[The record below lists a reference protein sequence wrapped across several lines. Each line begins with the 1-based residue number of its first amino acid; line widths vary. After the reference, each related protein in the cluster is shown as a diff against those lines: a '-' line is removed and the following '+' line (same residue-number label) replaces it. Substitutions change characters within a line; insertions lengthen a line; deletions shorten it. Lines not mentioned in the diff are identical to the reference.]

1 MRRLVSVGVIAA
13 LVMGTFPAHA
23 QVPPR
28 NQKQKLEEAMPHF
41 QKGVELYDENDFSG
55 ALIEFKR
62 AYDIAQDYHVLFNI
76 AQTAYQVQNYAAA
89 LDAFQRYLDGAGS
102 SIDRKRKSYVDG
114 EIAKLKGRVAQVRVT
129 VNVANADISVDDEK
143 VGTSPLDHPLVVSQ
157 GKRKI
162 TATIDG
168 KPPVSKTIEVAGGDS
183 TNVVLDMESESA
195 PPPPPPPPPLAVETR
210 RPIPWIAWGVTG
222 GLAVAWGAT
231 GAVALVFSS
240 DAQSKIN
247 TYGVTKTDITNAQD
261 SAKAFALVSD
271 IALGCTIVAAGVA
284 TVMTILAKP
293 EPVEK
298 AHARVF
304 ATPVGVFGTF

>member
-1 MRRLVSVGVIAA
+1 MRRLAFVALAA
-13 LVMGTFPAHA
+13 LLSTSTVAHA

-28 NQKQKLEEAMPHF
+28 NQKQKLEEALPHF

-102 SIDRKRKSYVDG
+102 GIDRKRKSYVEG

-129 VNVANADISVDDEK
+129 VNVANADVLVDDEK
-143 VGTSPLDHPLVVSQ
+143 VGTSPLDKPLVVSQ

-162 TATIDG
+162 TANVSG
-168 KPPVSKTIEVAGGDS
+168 KPPVTKTIEIAGGDS
-183 TNVVLDMESESA
+183 TSVVLEVESEA

-210 RPIPWIAWGVTG
+210 RRIPWWSWGVTG
-222 GLAVAWGAT
+222 GLAVVWGAT
-231 GAVALVFSS
+231 GVTALVFSS
-240 DAQSKIN
+240 QAQSKIA
-247 TYGVTKTDITNAQD
+247 TYGVTKNDITSAQD
-261 SAKAFALVSD
+261 SARTFALVSD
-271 IALGCTIVAAGVA
+271 IALGCTVAMAGVA
-284 TVMTILAKP
+284 TVLTILAKP

-298 AHARVF
+298 HEAKII
-304 ATPVGVFGTF
+304 ATPLGVFGTF